1 LTRVGSIRADV
12 SKRPFALLAGLAM
25 LAAACAS
32 NPTATSVDF
41 GSGVRFVPV
50 VADSLDNVG
59 LGSALALT
67 ADGLPYVTYLGFP
80 AVVKEGEIPIPRP
93 IGSPF
98 LPGVLLSSVDAN
110 GVWTHGAIEQAKPKA
125 GLPSGITV
133 PFGPVTTEN
142 LQLTADD
149 SNGTAVALGSDGTVH
164 AAWTMRDGVYY
175 GTTKADGTSTVQ
187 QVFNYGTAV
196 SLAGP
201 ISAPGIALDA
211 DGNPWVA
218 FSVLGS
224 GGLEV
229 HAVTLTGSKWT
240 DQVVATSG
248 PCGGCPEP
256 GPTGIAVLR
265 GNPVVVFGD
274 AAKDSVEA
282 ATFQG
287 SKWVVN
293 VVDAKAQGLGLSV
306 SVATSGNT
314 AYASFYTGHGA
325 VRVALLDDHAP
336 TTMEVA
342 KAPNPSPS
350 KTGNSAS
357 RTAVA
362 AGTDGT
368 IYVAW
373 DDETKGLQFV
383 SGTDTFTAVELGS
396 TAAGGLHPA
405 LAASDSG
412 IYLSWYDSVNQNLMV
427 GVQGDVQNILV
438 ANPPPSIV
446 PSFGASGPAN
456 CTGKKA
462 VLDVVAQNTAF
473 DPTCLIAPASSPFT
487 INFDNKDTG
496 ATGTHNVDV
505 YDKNPADGGTSLAA
519 LTPKPGP
526 IQESLP
532 VGALDAGTYYF
543 QCDVHPL
550 QMFGTLA
557 VVKGAS

>member
-1 LTRVGSIRADV
+1 LIRVGSIRADV

-59 LGSALALT
+59 LGSSLALT
-67 ADGLPYVTYLGFP
+67 AEGLPYVTYFGFP

-125 GLPSGITV
+125 DLPQGITV
-133 PFGPVTTEN
+133 PFGPVTTDN

-149 SNGTAVALGSDGTVH
+149 SNGTAIALGSDGTVY

-211 DGNPWVA
+211 GGNPWVA

-224 GGLEV
+224 GGLEA
-229 HAVTLTGSKWT
+229 HAATLNGSKWT

-265 GNPVVVFGD
+265 GKPVVVFGD
-274 AAKDSVEA
+274 GAKDAVEMA
-282 ATFQG
+282 SLQG
-287 SKWVVN
+287 SKWIVSDVESN
-293 VVDAKAQGLGLSV
+293 AQGLGLSV
-306 SVATSGNT
+306 ASTGNT
-314 AYASFYTGHGA
+314 AYASYYTGHGA
-325 VRVALLDDHAP
+325 VHLAVLDGQTP
-336 TTMEVA
+336 VKPIA
-342 KAPNPSPS
+342 KALNPSPT

-362 AGTDGT
+362 AGADGT

-383 SGTDTFTAVELGS
+383 SGTDTFTPVELGS
-396 TAAGGLHPA
+396 TASGGLHPA

-412 IYLSWYDSVNQNLMV
+412 VYLSWYDSVNQNLMV
-427 GVQGDVQNILV
+427 GVQGDLQNILV

-446 PSFGASGPAN
+446 PSFGASSSASCGQDKKVLLNISATGTSFDTTCLVGPASK
-456 CTGKKA
+456 G
-462 VLDVVAQNTAF
+462 
-473 DPTCLIAPASSPFT
+473 FT
-487 INFDNKDTG
+487 INFDNK
-496 ATGTHNVDV
+496 ATGIQHNIDV
-505 YDKNPADGGTSLAA
+505 FDKQGGTSLESTQVA
-519 LTPKPGP
+519 TGP
-526 IQESLP
+526 AQQTLAVQS
-532 VGALDAGTYYF
+532 LDAGSYYF
-543 QCDVHPL
+543 QCDVHPTL
-550 QMFGTLA
+550 MFGTLA

>member
-1 LTRVGSIRADV
+1 LIGVGSIRADV

-41 GSGVRFVPV
+41 GSGMRFVPV

-59 LGSALALT
+59 LGSSLSLT
-67 ADGLPYVTYLGFP
+67 ADGLPYVTYFGFP

-149 SNGTAVALGSDGTVH
+149 SNGTAIALGSDGTVH

-175 GTTKADGTSTVQ
+175 GTTKADGTSTVE

-211 DGNPWVA
+211 AGDPWVA

-229 HAVTLTGSKWT
+229 HAATLNGSKWT
-240 DQVVATSG
+240 DQVVATAG
-248 PCGGCPEP
+248 PCDGCPEP

-282 ATFQG
+282 ATLQG
-287 SKWVVN
+287 VKWVVN
-293 VVDAKAQGLGLSV
+293 VVDTKAQGLGLSV

-314 AYASFYTGHGA
+314 AYASYYTGHGA

-336 TTMEVA
+336 TTIEVA

-373 DDETKGLQFV
+373 DDEPKGLQFA
-383 SGTDTFTAVELGS
+383 SGTDSFTPVVLGS

-412 IYLSWYDSVNQNLMV
+412 VYLSWYDSVNQNLMV
-427 GVQGDVQNILV
+427 GVQGDLQNILV

-446 PSFGASGPAN
+446 PSFGASSIANCGQDKKVQLDISATGTSFDTTCLVGPAS
-456 CTGKKA
+456 TG
-462 VLDVVAQNTAF
+462 
-473 DPTCLIAPASSPFT
+473 FT
-487 INFDNKDTG
+487 INFDNK
-496 ATGTHNVDV
+496 ATGIQHNIDV
-505 YDKNPADGGTSLAA
+505 FDKQGGTSLAA
-519 LTPKPGP
+519 TQVVTGP
-526 IQESLP
+526 APQTLN
-532 VGALDAGTYYF
+532 VQALDAGSYYF
-543 QCDVHPL
+543 QCDVHPTL
-550 QMFGTLA
+550 MFGTLA

>member
-1 LTRVGSIRADV
+1 LIGVGSIRADV
-12 SKRPFALLAGLAM
+12 SKRPFALVAGLAM

-32 NPTATSVDF
+32 NPTATSVNF

-59 LGSALALT
+59 LGSSVALT
-67 ADGLPYVTYLGFP
+67 ADGLPYVTYFGFP

-149 SNGTAVALGSDGTVH
+149 SNGTTVALGSDGTVH

-175 GTTKADGTSTVQ
+175 GTTKADGTSTVE

-211 DGNPWVA
+211 GGNPWVA

-229 HAVTLTGSKWT
+229 HAATLNGSKWT

-256 GPTGIAVLR
+256 GPTGITVLR
-265 GNPVVVFGD
+265 GKPVVVFGD
-274 AAKDSVEA
+274 GAKDAVQM
-282 ATFQG
+282 ATLQG
-287 SKWVVN
+287 SKWVVSDVETN
-293 VVDAKAQGLGLSV
+293 AQGLGLSV
-306 SVATSGNT
+306 TSTGNT
-314 AYASFYTGHGA
+314 GYASYYTGQGA
-325 VRVALLDDHAP
+325 VHLAVLDGNTP
-336 TTMEVA
+336 PKEIA

-373 DDETKGLQFV
+373 DDETRGLQFV
-383 SGTDTFTAVELGS
+383 SGTDTFTHVELGS

-412 IYLSWYDSVNQNLMV
+412 VYLSWYDGVNQNLMV
-427 GVQGDVQNILV
+427 GVQGDLQNILV
-438 ANPPPSIV
+438 ANPPPSVV
-446 PSFGASGPAN
+446 PSFGASGPAT

-462 VLDVVAQNTAF
+462 VLDVVAQSIAF
-473 DPTCLIAPASSPFT
+473 DPTCLIAPAGSPFT

-496 ATGTHNVDV
+496 AAGTHNVDV

-519 LTPKPGP
+519 LVPKPGP
-526 IQESLP
+526 LQESLN
-532 VGALDAGTYYF
+532 VGALDAGSYYF

>member
-1 LTRVGSIRADV
+1 
-12 SKRPFALLAGLAM
+12 
-25 LAAACAS
+25 
-32 NPTATSVDF
+32 
-41 GSGVRFVPV
+41 
-50 VADSLDNVG
+50 
-59 LGSALALT
+59 
-67 ADGLPYVTYLGFP
+67 
-80 AVVKEGEIPIPRP
+80 
-93 IGSPF
+93 
-98 LPGVLLSSVDAN
+98 
-110 GVWTHGAIEQAKPKA
+110 
-125 GLPSGITV
+125 
-133 PFGPVTTEN
+133 
-142 LQLTADD
+142 
-149 SNGTAVALGSDGTVH
+149 
-164 AAWTMRDGVYY
+164 
-175 GTTKADGTSTVQ
+175 
-187 QVFNYGTAV
+187 
-196 SLAGP
+196 
-201 ISAPGIALDA
+201 
-211 DGNPWVA
+211 
-218 FSVLGS
+218 
-224 GGLEV
+224 
-229 HAVTLTGSKWT
+229 
-240 DQVVATSG
+240 
-248 PCGGCPEP
+248 
-256 GPTGIAVLR
+256 
-265 GNPVVVFGD
+265 VFGD

-282 ATFQG
+282 ASLQG

-293 VVDAKAQGLGLSV
+293 VVDTRAQGLGLSV

-314 AYASFYTGHGA
+314 AYASYYTGHGA

-373 DDETKGLQFV
+373 DDETKGLQFE
-383 SGTDTFTAVELGS
+383 SGTDTFASVDLGS
-396 TAAGGLHPA
+396 TAAGGLHPS

-412 IYLSWYDSVNQNLMV
+412 VYLSWYDSVNQNLMV

-519 LTPKPGP
+519 LVPKPGP
-526 IQESLP
+526 LQESLN
-532 VGALDAGTYYF
+532 VGALDAGSYYF

>member
-1 LTRVGSIRADV
+1 MIGVGSIRADV
-12 SKRPFALLAGLAM
+12 SKRPFALVAGLAM

-50 VADSLDNVG
+50 VADSLDDVG
-59 LGSALALT
+59 LGSAVALT
-67 ADGLPYVTYLGFP
+67 ADGLPYVTYFGFP

-133 PFGPVTTEN
+133 PFGPVTTDN
-142 LQLTADD
+142 LQLTAGD

-211 DGNPWVA
+211 GGNPWVA

-229 HAVTLTGSKWT
+229 HAATLTGSKWT

-256 GPTGIAVLR
+256 GPTGIVVLR

-274 AAKDSVEA
+274 GAKDAVEMA
-282 ATFQG
+282 SLQG
-287 SKWVVN
+287 SKWIVSDVETN
-293 VVDAKAQGLGLSV
+293 ALGLGLSV
-306 SVATSGNT
+306 ASTGDT
-314 AYASFYTGHGA
+314 GYASYYTGHGA
-325 VRVALLDDHAP
+325 IHLAVLDGQTSP
-336 TTMEVA
+336 KEVA

-350 KTGNSAS
+350 KTGNAAS

-362 AGTDGT
+362 AGADGT

-373 DDETKGLQFV
+373 DNETKGLQFA
-383 SGTDTFTAVELGS
+383 SGTDTFTLVELGS

-405 LAASDSG
+405 LAATDSG
-412 IYLSWYDSVNQNLMV
+412 VYLSWYDSVNQNLMV
-427 GVQGDVQNILV
+427 GVQGDLQNILV

-446 PSFGASGPAN
+446 PSFGGGGPAN

-462 VLDVVAQNTAF
+462 VLDVVAQNIAF
-473 DPTCLIAPASSPFT
+473 DPTCLIAPAGSPFT

-496 ATGTHNVDV
+496 AAGTHNVDV
-505 YDKNPADGGTSLAA
+505 FDKNPADGGTSLAA

>member
-1 LTRVGSIRADV
+1 
-12 SKRPFALLAGLAM
+12 M

-32 NPTATSVDF
+32 NPTATSVNF

-59 LGSALALT
+59 LGSSVALT
-67 ADGLPYVTYLGFP
+67 ADGLPYVTYFGFP

-175 GTTKADGTSTVQ
+175 GTTKADGTSTVE
-187 QVFNYGTAV
+187 QVFNYGAAV

-211 DGNPWVA
+211 GGNPWVA
-218 FSVLGS
+218 FSVLGP

-229 HAVTLTGSKWT
+229 HAATLTGSKWT

-274 AAKDSVEA
+274 GAKDAVQM
-282 ATFQG
+282 ATLQG
-287 SKWVVN
+287 SKWVVSDVEMN
-293 VVDAKAQGLGLSV
+293 AQGLGLSV
-306 SVATSGNT
+306 TSTGNT
-314 AYASFYTGHGA
+314 GYASYYTGHGA
-325 VRVALLDDHAP
+325 VHLAVLDGNTSP
-336 TTMEVA
+336 KEIA

-357 RTAVA
+357 RTAVTV
-362 AGTDGT
+362 GTDGT

-373 DDETKGLQFV
+373 DDETNGLQFK
-383 SGTDTFTAVELGS
+383 SGTDTFSPVELGS

-405 LAASDSG
+405 LASSDSG
-412 IYLSWYDSVNQNLMV
+412 VYLSWYDSVNQNLMV
-427 GVQGDVQNILV
+427 GVQGDLQNILV

-446 PSFGASGPAN
+446 PSFGASSSASCGQDKKVLLNISATGTSFDTTCLVGPASK
-456 CTGKKA
+456 G
-462 VLDVVAQNTAF
+462 
-473 DPTCLIAPASSPFT
+473 FT
-487 INFDNKDTG
+487 INFDNK
-496 ATGTHNVDV
+496 ATGIQHNIDV
-505 YDKNPADGGTSLAA
+505 FDKQGGTSLESTQVA
-519 LTPKPGP
+519 TGP
-526 IQESLP
+526 AQQTLAVQS
-532 VGALDAGTYYF
+532 LDAGSYYF
-543 QCDVHPL
+543 QCDVHPTL
-550 QMFGTLA
+550 MFGTLA

>member
-1 LTRVGSIRADV
+1 LIGVGSIRADV
-12 SKRPFALLAGLAM
+12 RKRPFALVAGLAM

-32 NPTATSVDF
+32 NPTATSVNF

-59 LGSALALT
+59 LGSSVALT
-67 ADGLPYVTYLGFP
+67 ADGLPYVTYFGFP

-125 GLPSGITV
+125 DLPQGITI
-133 PFGPVTTEN
+133 PFGPVTTDN

-175 GTTKADGTSTVQ
+175 GTTKADGTSTVE

-211 DGNPWVA
+211 GGNPWVA

-229 HAVTLTGSKWT
+229 HAATLNGSKWT

-274 AAKDSVEA
+274 GAKDAVQM
-282 ATFQG
+282 ATLQG
-287 SKWVVN
+287 SKWVVSDVETN
-293 VVDAKAQGLGLSV
+293 AQGLGLSV
-306 SVATSGNT
+306 TSTGNT
-314 AYASFYTGHGA
+314 GYASYYTGHGA
-325 VRVALLDDHAP
+325 VHLAVLDGNTP
-336 TTMEVA
+336 PKEIA

-357 RTAVA
+357 RTAVTV
-362 AGTDGT
+362 GTDGT

-373 DDETKGLQFV
+373 DDETKGLQFK
-383 SGTDTFTAVELGS
+383 SGTDTFSPVELGS
-396 TAAGGLHPA
+396 TAAGGVHPA

-412 IYLSWYDSVNQNLMV
+412 VFLSWYDSVNQNLMV
-427 GVQGDVQNILV
+427 GVQGDLQNILV

-446 PSFGASGPAN
+446 PSFGASSSASCGQDKKVLLNISATGTSFDTTCLVGPASK
-456 CTGKKA
+456 G
-462 VLDVVAQNTAF
+462 
-473 DPTCLIAPASSPFT
+473 FT
-487 INFDNKDTG
+487 INFDNK
-496 ATGTHNVDV
+496 ATGIQHNIDV
-505 YDKNPADGGTSLAA
+505 FDKQGGTSLESTQVA
-519 LTPKPGP
+519 TGP
-526 IQESLP
+526 AQQTLAVQS
-532 VGALDAGTYYF
+532 LDAGSYYF
-543 QCDVHPL
+543 QCDVHPTL
-550 QMFGTLA
+550 MFGTLA

>member
-1 LTRVGSIRADV
+1 
-12 SKRPFALLAGLAM
+12 
-25 LAAACAS
+25 
-32 NPTATSVDF
+32 
-41 GSGVRFVPV
+41 
-50 VADSLDNVG
+50 
-59 LGSALALT
+59 
-67 ADGLPYVTYLGFP
+67 
-80 AVVKEGEIPIPRP
+80 
-93 IGSPF
+93 
-98 LPGVLLSSVDAN
+98 
-110 GVWTHGAIEQAKPKA
+110 
-125 GLPSGITV
+125 
-133 PFGPVTTEN
+133 VTTEN

-149 SNGTAVALGSDGTVH
+149 SNGTAVTLGSDGTVH

-211 DGNPWVA
+211 AGNPWVA

-224 GGLEV
+224 DGLEV
-229 HAVTLTGSKWT
+229 HAATLTGSKWT

-282 ATFQG
+282 ASLQG

-293 VVDAKAQGLGLSV
+293 VVDTRAQGLGLSV

-314 AYASFYTGHGA
+314 AYASYYTGHGA

-373 DDETKGLQFV
+373 DDETKGLQFE
-383 SGTDTFTAVELGS
+383 SGTDTFASVDLGS
-396 TAAGGLHPA
+396 TAAGGLHPS

-412 IYLSWYDSVNQNLMV
+412 VYLSWYDSVNQNLMV

-519 LTPKPGP
+519 LVPKPGP
-526 IQESLP
+526 LQESLN
-532 VGALDAGTYYF
+532 VGALDAGSYYF

>member
-1 LTRVGSIRADV
+1 
-12 SKRPFALLAGLAM
+12 M

-59 LGSALALT
+59 LGSAVALS
-67 ADGLPYVTYLGFP
+67 ADGLPYVTYFGFP

-133 PFGPVTTEN
+133 PFGPVTTDS

-149 SNGTAVALGSDGTVH
+149 SNGTALALGSDGTVH

-201 ISAPGIALDA
+201 ISAPGIALDG

-229 HAVTLTGSKWT
+229 HAATLTGSKWT
-240 DQVVATSG
+240 DQVVATTG
-248 PCGGCPEP
+248 ACGGCPAP
-256 GPTGIAVLR
+256 GPTGIVVLG

-274 AAKDSVEA
+274 GAKGAVEM
-282 ATFQG
+282 ATLQG
-287 SKWVVN
+287 SKWMVSD
-293 VVDAKAQGLGLSV
+293 VDANAKGLGLSV
-306 SVATSGNT
+306 ASTGNT
-314 AYASFYTGHGA
+314 GYASYYTGHGA
-325 VRVALLDDHAP
+325 VDLAVLDGNTSP
-336 TTMEVA
+336 KEIA

-350 KTGNSAS
+350 ETGNSAP

-373 DDETKGLQFV
+373 DDETKGLQFE
-383 SGTDTFTAVELGS
+383 SGTDTFSPVELGS

-412 IYLSWYDSVNQNLMV
+412 VYLSWYDSVNQNLMV
-427 GVQGDVQNILV
+427 GVQGDPQNILV

-446 PSFGASGPAN
+446 PSFGASSSASCGQDKKVLLNISATGTSFDTTCLVGPASK
-456 CTGKKA
+456 G
-462 VLDVVAQNTAF
+462 
-473 DPTCLIAPASSPFT
+473 FT
-487 INFDNKDTG
+487 INFDNK
-496 ATGTHNVDV
+496 ATGIQHNIDV
-505 YDKNPADGGTSLAA
+505 FDKQGGTSLESTQVA
-519 LTPKPGP
+519 TGP
-526 IQESLP
+526 AQQTLAVQS
-532 VGALDAGTYYF
+532 LDAGSYYF
-543 QCDVHPL
+543 QCDVHPTL
-550 QMFGTLA
+550 MFGTLA

>member
-1 LTRVGSIRADV
+1 LIGVGSIRADV
-12 SKRPFALLAGLAM
+12 SKRPLALLAGLAM

-59 LGSALALT
+59 LGSAVALT
-67 ADGLPYVTYLGFP
+67 ADGLPYVTYFGFP

-125 GLPSGITV
+125 GLPSGISV

-149 SNGTAVALGSDGTVH
+149 SNGTAVALGSDGAVH

-175 GTTKADGTSTVQ
+175 GTTKADGTATVE

-201 ISAPGIALDA
+201 ISAPGIALDG

-224 GGLEV
+224 SGLVV
-229 HAVTLTGSKWT
+229 HAATLNGSKWT
-240 DQVVATSG
+240 DEVVATTG
-248 PCGGCPEP
+248 PCAGCPEP

-274 AAKDSVEA
+274 GAKDAVEMA
-282 ATFQG
+282 SLQG
-287 SKWVVN
+287 SKWIVSDVEMN
-293 VVDAKAQGLGLSV
+293 AEGLGLSV
-306 SVATSGNT
+306 ASTGNT
-314 AYASFYTGHGA
+314 GYASYYTGHGA
-325 VRVALLDDHAP
+325 VHLAVLDGQTSVKP
-336 TTMEVA
+336 IA

-427 GVQGDVQNILV
+427 GVQGDLQNILV

-446 PSFGASGPAN
+446 PSFGASGPVT

-473 DPTCLIAPASSPFT
+473 DPTCLIAPAGSPFT

-496 ATGTHNVDV
+496 VAHNVAIHDASGNEIF
-505 YDKNPADGGTSLAA
+505 KGLPIITGPATAPYAVPALA
-519 LTPKPGP
+519 
-526 IQESLP
+526 
-532 VGALDAGTYYF
+532 AGTYQF
-543 QCDVHPL
+543 VCSVHPS
-550 QMFGTLA
+550 MTGTLT
-557 VVKGAS
+557 VQ

>member
-1 LTRVGSIRADV
+1 LIGVGSIRADV
-12 SKRPFALLAGLAM
+12 SKRPFALGAGLAL
-25 LAAACAS
+25 LAAACAA
-32 NPTATSVDF
+32 NPTATSINF
-41 GSGVRFVPV
+41 GSGVRFLPV

-59 LGSALALT
+59 LGSAVAFD
-67 ADGLPYVTYLGFP
+67 ASGLPYVTYFGFP
-80 AVVKEGEIPIPRP
+80 AVVKTGEIPVPRP

-110 GVWTHGAIEQAKPKA
+110 GVWTHGAIEQSKPQA
-125 GLPSGITV
+125 GLPQGITV

-149 SNGTAVALGSDGTVH
+149 SNGTAVVLGSDGTVH

-175 GTTKADGTSTVQ
+175 GTTKAGGTSTVG

-211 DGNPWVA
+211 GGNPWVA

-229 HAVTLTGSKWT
+229 HAATLKGSTWT
-240 DQVVATSG
+240 DQVVATTG
-248 PCGGCPEP
+248 PCTGCAQP
-256 GPTGIAVLR
+256 GPTGIAILR

-274 AAKDSVEA
+274 AAKDAVET
-282 ATFQG
+282 ATLQG

-293 VVDAKAQGLGLSV
+293 VVDTKAQGLGLSV
-306 SVATSGNT
+306 SVSTAGNT
-314 AYASFYTGHGA
+314 AYAAYYTGDGA

-350 KTGNSAS
+350 KTGNSAP

-362 AGTDGT
+362 AAKDGT

-373 DDETKGLQFV
+373 DDETKGLQFA
-383 SGTDTFTAVELGS
+383 SGTATFTPIEVGPS
-396 TAAGGLHPA
+396 TIGDLHPA
-405 LAASDSG
+405 LAVSDAG
-412 IYLSWYDSVNQNLMV
+412 VVLSWYDSVNQNLMV
-427 GVQGDVQNILV
+427 GIQGDLQNILV

-446 PSFGASGPAN
+446 PSFGASAPAN
-456 CTGKKA
+456 CTGKT
-462 VLDVVAQNTAF
+462 VQLDIVAQNTAF
-473 DPTCLIAPASSPFT
+473 DPTCLIAAAGSPFT
-487 INFDNKDTG
+487 INFDNKDSVT
-496 ATGTHNVDV
+496 ATGPHNIAIF
-505 YDKNPADGGTSLAA
+505 DKAGGKNLFTGNPDNGPATAKYSVPTLAA
-519 LTPKPGP
+519 G
-526 IQESLP
+526 S
-532 VGALDAGTYYF
+532 YYF
-543 QCDVHPL
+543 HCDFHPTV
-550 QMFGTLA
+550 MFGTLA
-557 VVKGAS
+557 VVSGAH

>member
-1 LTRVGSIRADV
+1 LIGVGSIRADV
-12 SKRPFALLAGLAM
+12 SKRPFALGAGLAL
-25 LAAACAS
+25 LAAACAA
-32 NPTATSVDF
+32 NPSATSIDF
-41 GSGVRFVPV
+41 GSGVRFLPV

-59 LGSALALT
+59 LGSAVALD
-67 ADGLPYVTYLGFP
+67 ASGLPYVTYLGFP
-80 AVVKEGEIPIPRP
+80 AVVKAGEIPVPRP

-110 GVWTHGAIEQAKPKA
+110 GVWTHGAIEQSKPTA
-125 GLPSGITV
+125 GLPTGITI

-175 GTTKADGTSTVQ
+175 GTTKAGGTSTVER
-187 QVFNYGTAV
+187 VFNYGTAV

-211 DGNPWVA
+211 GGNPWVA

-224 GGLEV
+224 GGLQV
-229 HAVTLTGSKWT
+229 HAATLRGSKWT
-240 DQVVATSG
+240 DQVVATAG
-248 PCGGCPEP
+248 PCNGCAQP

-282 ATFQG
+282 ATLHG

-293 VVDAKAQGLGLSV
+293 VVDTKAQGLGLSV
-306 SVATSGNT
+306 AVSTTGNT
-314 AYASFYTGHGA
+314 AYASYYTGHGA

-362 AGTDGT
+362 ATKDGT

-373 DDETKGLQFV
+373 DDQTKGLQFA
-383 SGTDTFTAVELGS
+383 SGTNTFTPIEVSPS
-396 TAAGGLHPA
+396 TTGDMHPA
-405 LAASDSG
+405 LAASDTG
-412 IYLSWYDSVNQNLMV
+412 VVLSWYDSVNQNLMV
-427 GVQGDVQNILV
+427 GIQGDVQNILV
-438 ANPPPSIV
+438 ANPQPSIV
-446 PSFGASGPAN
+446 PSFGGTGPAT

-462 VLDVVAQNTAF
+462 VLDIVAQNTAF
-473 DPTCLIAPASSPFT
+473 DPTCLIAPAGSSFT

-496 ATGTHNVDV
+496 AAGTHNVDV
-505 YDKNPADGGTSLAA
+505 YDKKGGTSLAA

-526 IQESLP
+526 IQETLN
-532 VGALDAGTYYF
+532 VGALATGTYYF